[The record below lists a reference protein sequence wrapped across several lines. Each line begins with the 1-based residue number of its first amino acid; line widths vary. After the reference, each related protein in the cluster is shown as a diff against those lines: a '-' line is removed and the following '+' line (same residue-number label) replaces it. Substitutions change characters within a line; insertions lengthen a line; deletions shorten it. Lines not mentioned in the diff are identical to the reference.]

1 MISFLW
7 TGKHLTALLI
17 CFHPFLTDLSELKL
31 ISEACEH
38 LGIRQKPWQEY
49 GKAYLSVEE

>member
-17 CFHPFLTDLSELKL
+17 CSHPLLTDLSELKL